1 MAPLN
6 AETLR
11 PHLNAPAEFR
21 RICTA
26 GGARRVA
33 QQESV
38 AYHPRLRLSRGYAHH
53 PGLRLSRG
61 HAQVFVANA
70 PCRMSVRHVSFTYR
84 REDILA
90 CSHVGILACLHESP
104 PASRTWSAALMRLAR
119 SVITHIGSILAS
131 LNGASHERIRPC
143 QYSY

>member
-84 REDILA
+84 REKTFWHVRMLA
-90 CSHVGILACLHESP
+90 YLRVCT
-104 PASRTWSAALMRLAR
+104 SRHLPRGR
-119 SVITHIGSILAS
+119 G
-131 LNGASHERIRPC
+131 RPH
-143 QYSY
+143 